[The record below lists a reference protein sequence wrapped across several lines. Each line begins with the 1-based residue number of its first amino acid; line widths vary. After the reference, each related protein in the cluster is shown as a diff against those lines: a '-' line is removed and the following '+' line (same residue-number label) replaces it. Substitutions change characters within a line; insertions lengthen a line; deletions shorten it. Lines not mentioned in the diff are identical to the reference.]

1 MRCLDCETVKNHIFE
16 ETFFW
21 TYLPTSESHARAC
34 RLVQEQGYEHSA
46 IGAKGLRL
54 RLSRSQVSDFLTK
67 FLGTM
72 NGMELAN
79 TNIVT
84 TQSATLQ
91 DDDLGRVI
99 TADVFINRFHSQ
111 WVIDALEAERF
122 ESWFQPIV
130 HAASSDPVRPFAHEA
145 LLRMRDED
153 GAIVPPGHV
162 FAVAGKSDLLFSLD
176 LAARRKAVETAAG
189 AGIGGKL
196 FINFN
201 PSSVYDPAY
210 CLRTTASAIAEA
222 GLQPADVVFE
232 LTETH
237 MARDKAHLKGILAFY
252 RNSGFGVA
260 LDDIG
265 SGWSGL
271 NMLHEMR
278 PDYVKLDMDLV
289 RDVDQ
294 DTFKQVIVRNLI
306 DIAQV
311 NGIRTIAEGIE
322 TAGEA
327 EFLRTAGADYLQGY
341 FFARPAT
348 VTEKTTSTL

>member
-1 MRCLDCETVKNHIFE
+1 MRCLDCETVKNHIFD
-16 ETFFW
+16 ETYFW
-21 TYLPTSESHARAC
+21 TYLPTRESHARAC
-34 RLVQEQGYEHSA
+34 RLVAEQSYEHVPV
-46 IGAKGLRL
+46 GAQGLRL
-54 RLSRSQVSDFLTK
+54 KMTRAQVPGFLTK
-67 FLGTM
+67 FLGAM

-84 TQSATLQ
+84 TQSAALQ

-111 WVIDALEAERF
+111 WIIEALEAERF

-130 HAASSDPVRPFAHEA
+130 PASSTGTVRPYAYEA

-162 FAVAGKSDLLFSLD
+162 FSVAGKSDLLFSLD
-176 LAARRKAVETAAG
+176 LAARRKAVETAAR
-189 AGIGGKL
+189 AGLKAKL

-222 GLQPADVVFE
+222 GLQPGDVVFE

-237 MARDKAHLKGILAFY
+237 TARDKAHLKGILAFY

-271 NMLHEMR
+271 NMLHELR
-278 PDYVKLDMDLV
+278 PDYVKLDMELV
-289 RDVDQ
+289 RGIDEDS
-294 DTFKQVIVRNLI
+294 FKQVIVRNLI
-306 DIAQV
+306 EIARA
-311 NGIRTIAEGIE
+311 NGIHTIAEGIE

-327 EFLRTAGADYLQGY
+327 DFLRAVGADYLQGY
-341 FFARPAT
+341 FFARPAPAG
-348 VTEKTTSTL
+348 EIPGLSL